1 MIPVKDPLCPLV
13 LSDWMVKPYKSLVP
27 LRTQRNASVSFM
39 EYVRCVF
46 QRPYYHTNSE
56 TSPLQTGIW
65 GLFSH
70 TEFAENRIHQ
80 IILQ

>member
-27 LRTQRNASVSFM
+27 LRTQRNASVSFV

-46 QRPYYHTNSE
+46 LRPYRPHQLRNVTPTNRDLGNLLYKE
-56 TSPLQTGIW
+56 KRHEMLAT
-65 GLFSH
+65 F
-70 TEFAENRIHQ
+70 
-80 IILQ
+80 